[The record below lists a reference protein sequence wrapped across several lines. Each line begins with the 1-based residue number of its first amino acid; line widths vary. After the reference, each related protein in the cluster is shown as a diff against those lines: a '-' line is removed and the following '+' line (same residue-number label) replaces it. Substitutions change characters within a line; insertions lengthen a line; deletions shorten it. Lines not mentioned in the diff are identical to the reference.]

1 MLINTYANVST
12 PSVQSI
18 IPTTE
23 WLEKI
28 KFGEYAD
35 VITQLRKF
43 KKGDSFYD
51 ETKKTLP
58 CCTYNFLFDSYKKNS
73 NIVSPTGLIYFD
85 VDEPSFDVSTLNLDK
100 VYSYYKSVG
109 GKGYSILTKVENLT
123 LDNYNATYDAI
134 LNDLNLNNY
143 FDKDARKATQYN
155 IISNDSDI
163 FINNSSFIYESKNE
177 NVPISMVYKEN
188 TNIYERDGYKTNYI
202 RYSDLTNIEL
212 DTPFVVDWNNFREV
226 KVSIPFHKISDGRKR
241 TLLAICCN
249 YVWLNDWLPFDNV
262 VKTMCVI
269 NTLTC
274 SEPLPYSIILGIV
287 KSIFQQKRENRL
299 KPNYNERSIIF
310 SKDCGYDKDEKLA
323 ICRDLYSQKRVGESK
338 DKLYDF
344 IESWNFQLHGK
355 ITVRKLA
362 EVSEMNLK
370 TVTKYYPEFK
380 TGIAQL
386 NAGYKK

>member
-28 KFGEYAD
+28 KFGEYAE

-43 KKGDSFYD
+43 NKGDSFYD

-85 VDEPSFDVSTLNLDK
+85 VDEPSFDVSSLNLDK

-134 LNDLNLNNY
+134 LNDLKLNDF

-155 IISNDSDI
+155 IISDDSDI
-163 FINNSSFIYESKNE
+163 FINNSSFIYKSQ
-177 NVPISMVYKEN
+177 NVPISIVNKEEQ
-188 TNIYERDGYKTNYI
+188 NIYERDGYKTNYI

-249 YVWLNDWLPFDNV
+249 YVYLNDWLPFDNV

-274 SEPLPYSIILGIV
+274 IEPLPYSIVLGIV

-310 SKDCGYDKDEKLA
+310 SQDCGYDKDEKLA
-323 ICRDLYSQKRVGESK
+323 VCRELISKKRVNESK
-338 DKLYDF
+338 NIIYDF
-344 IESWNFQLHGK
+344 IESWDFIVNGK
-355 ITVRKLA
+355 ITVRKLT
-362 EVSEMNLK
+362 EVSGKDKK
-370 TVTKYYPEFK
+370 TVAKYYPEFK
-380 TGIAQL
+380 EWIAEL
-386 NAGYKK
+386 NCVMKK